1 MGCWGYEPFDNDGA
15 ADMIAGLWDP
25 VRNLMKAS
33 GGKAIRHYN
42 EARAAI
48 ELATVAAGTDILGGP
63 NLQLGIDALDR
74 MLADEK
80 WIGSAREPEEL
91 RGSILRQRRRVVRA
105 MNGPR
110 SKTLQKLFD
119 TRKAVKGKRSRFV
132 IIKGTRVK
140 MKRTATACAVVVRV
154 NGKVCG
160 HVALSPRATEE
171 VALGAVANDRL
182 IGEKISEQIV
192 AGKRQRKFLYVP
204 GKTISITFS

>member
-15 ADMIAGLWDP
+15 ADMIAGLLDP
-25 VRNLMKAS
+25 VRKLLKAS
-33 GGKAIRHYN
+33 GGMASTYYY

-63 NLQLGIDALDR
+63 SLQLGIDALDC

-91 RGSILRQRRRVVRA
+91 RASILRQRRRVVRA
-105 MNGPR
+105 MNRPR
-110 SKTLQKLFD
+110 SKTLQKLFG
-119 TRKAVKGKRSRFV
+119 TRKAANGKRARFVVVKGKRV
-132 IIKGTRVK
+132 
-140 MKRTATACAVVVRV
+140 RTTTTCAVVVRV

-160 HVALSPRATEE
+160 CVALSPRATEE
-171 VALGAVANDRL
+171 AALGAIANDRL

-192 AGKRQRKFLYVP
+192 AGKRQRKILYVP
-204 GKTISITFS
+204 GKTISFTYA

>member
-15 ADMIAGLWDP
+15 ADMIAGLLDP
-25 VRNLMKAS
+25 VRKLLKAS
-33 GGKAIRHYN
+33 GDRASTYYY

-63 NLQLGIDALDR
+63 SLQLGIDALDR

-80 WIGSAREPEEL
+80 WIGSATEPEEL
-91 RGSILRQRRRVVRA
+91 RASILRQRRRVVRA

-110 SKTLQKLFD
+110 SKTLRKLFD
-119 TRKAVKGKRSRFV
+119 TKKATKGKRARFVVVKGK
-132 IIKGTRVK
+132 RVK
-140 MKRTATACAVVVRV
+140 MKRTTTTCAVVVRV

-192 AGKRQRKFLYVP
+192 AGKRQKKFLYVP
-204 GKTISITFS
+204 GKTISFTYA

>member
-15 ADMIAGLWDP
+15 ADMIAGLLDP
-25 VRNLMKAS
+25 VRKLLKAS
-33 GGKAIRHYN
+33 GDRASTYYH

-74 MLADEK
+74 MLADAK

-91 RGSILRQRRRVVRA
+91 RASVLRQRRRVAGA

-110 SKTLQKLFD
+110 SKTLQKLFG
-119 TRKAVKGKRSRFV
+119 TRKAAKPKRARFV
-132 IIKGTRVK
+132 TIQGKRVK
-140 MKRTATACAVVVRV
+140 MKRTTTTCAVVIRV
-154 NGKVCG
+154 NGKACG
-160 HVALSPRATEE
+160 HVALSPRATKE

-192 AGKRQRKFLYVP
+192 AGKRQRKILYVP